1 VVQHIKQTKPPQK
14 QQIATKNPPWWS
26 LLPSVFMVASFISEL
41 RSDQSLRR
49 DHSHVVGPFTICDM
63 EERAAV
69 DNAGLCDERS
79 ALQKVA
85 PKTFRD
91 VGKGGSGTTTVLK
104 AHRPDED
111 PWREMVDEKT
121 GQPFLYNVRTGKSQW
136 TKRKPSSTPSSAQG
150 ASTEIPEVLQR
161 ENDDESTG
169 VLLPRWLTA
178 LGIDSADAEGYV
190 ASFQA
195 AGVTKPQH
203 VLDLTPETLDEVAL
217 KKAHRQIIASKIH
230 KAAVA
235 FRSVQ
240 FQAAVELASVPL
252 PDAAPPAPPPSAR
265 RTGLP
270 EVHDEA
276 KAQVSLTP
284 GTLLRHIL
292 ALKQPKNDQNSAIAP
307 PTRSLWGVV
316 SQLTGH
322 EIDTPTIDAC
332 AHKFAVFTYWLFA
345 IATAVILLFI
355 LVHEQGSVFVNTFF
369 VMALATIAYRYKCS
383 HLAEIKFKGKHVPIV
398 RYLDWLFTTPI
409 MLYELCHIAHA
420 DQSTTVLICGLDII
434 MLVCGICSAVADAKT
449 HFRVKSQLFIFACVA
464 YVLMI
469 YQLRTKVSRGS
480 AQQQPEHIRNLFSNL
495 EALMIVTWS
504 FYPFAVGLGRAHAG
518 LISTHAEDVLIC
530 ALDAIAKVGMEGL
543 VLYSVVS
550 MGGH

>member
-1 VVQHIKQTKPPQK
+1 
-14 QQIATKNPPWWS
+14 
-26 LLPSVFMVASFISEL
+26 
-41 RSDQSLRR
+41 
-49 DHSHVVGPFTICDM
+49 
-63 EERAAV
+63 
-69 DNAGLCDERS
+69 
-79 ALQKVA
+79 
-85 PKTFRD
+85 
-91 VGKGGSGTTTVLK
+91 
-104 AHRPDED
+104 
-111 PWREMVDEKT
+111 MVDEKT

-136 TKRKPSSTPSSAQG
+136 TKQKPSSTPSSAQG
-150 ASTEIPEVLQR
+150 CKGLSIEIPKVPSPAPSTSPSLSPTEEVLQR
-161 ENDDESTG
+161 KNDDESTG
-169 VLLPRWLTA
+169 APLPRWLTA

-195 AGVTKPQH
+195 VGVNCPQH
-203 VLDLTPETLDEVAL
+203 LLDLTPEALDEVAL
-217 KKAHRQIIASKIH
+217 KKTHRQIIASKIH
-230 KAAVA
+230 
-235 FRSVQ
+235 
-240 FQAAVELASVPL
+240 QAAVELASAPL
-252 PDAAPPAPPPSAR
+252 PDAAPSPPPSAR

-276 KAQVSLTP
+276 KTQAPVTP

-292 ALKQPKNDQNSAIAP
+292 AMNHLKQPNNGQNSTP
-307 PTRSLWGVV
+307 SSTRSFQGLV

-322 EIDTPTIDAC
+322 EIETPTIDEY
-332 AHKFAVFTYWLFA
+332 AHSFAVFTYWLFA
-345 IATAVILLFI
+345 MATALILGFI
-355 LVHEQGSVFVNTFF
+355 LFHDQGPVFVNTFF

-420 DQSTTVLICGLDII
+420 DQSTTVLIVGLDVI

-464 YVLMI
+464 FALMI
-469 YQLRTKVSRGS
+469 YELRTKVARGS
-480 AQQQPEHIRNLFSNL
+480 AQQQPEHIQDLFSNL
-495 EALMIVTWS
+495 ETLMIVTWS

-543 VLYSVVS
+543 VLYSVVAG
-550 MGGH
+550 GGH